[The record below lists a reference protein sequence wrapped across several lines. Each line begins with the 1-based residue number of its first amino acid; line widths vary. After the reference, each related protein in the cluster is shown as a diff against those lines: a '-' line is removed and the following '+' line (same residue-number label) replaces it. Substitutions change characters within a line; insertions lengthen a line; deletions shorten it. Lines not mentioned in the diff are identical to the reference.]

1 MLGYAAMNRTL
12 RDRDPPLRC
21 NRSMRKQTWESRGLS
36 YASELTLQNLTDLLA
51 ILRWNVDHDIRF
63 YRCSSTLVPWHSGF
77 ELDEL
82 PDFPEIE
89 EIAERIGAFVVN
101 HDVRLTFHPDYWCKL
116 ASPSSDT
123 VDRSLTEVENHASWF
138 ELMGLPHSPY
148 YGVNVHIGARYDG
161 KAETAERF
169 RETVRRLSPEARAH
183 LTVENDD
190 KESLWSVSELVREVG
205 DPLGVP
211 VVFDYHHHAFSGR
224 DLSYREAF
232 DRARST
238 WDGVRPATHY
248 SEPACLRG
256 ADARPQAHARYVADL
271 PGWLREGSDVMIE
284 ADGKERAVFR
294 VRDDDDRSAA
304 PTP

>member
-51 ILRWNVDHDIRF
+51 ILRWNVDHDIHF
-63 YRCSSTLVPWHSGF
+63 YRSSSKLVPWHSQF
-77 ELDEL
+77 DLADL
-82 PDFPEIE
+82 PDFDEISDV
-89 EIAERIGAFVVN
+89 AERIGSFVTD

-116 ASPSSDT
+116 ASPSADT
-123 VDRSLTEVENHASWF
+123 VDRSLTDIENHASWF
-138 ELMGLPHSPY
+138 DLMGLPHSPY

-161 KAETAERF
+161 KPETAARF
-169 RETVRRLSPEARAH
+169 RTAVDRLSPAARAH

-190 KESLWSVSELVREVG
+190 NESLWSVSELVRAVG
-205 DPLGVP
+205 DPLRVP

-232 DRARST
+232 DLARST
-238 WDGVRPATHY
+238 WDGITPVTHY
-248 SEPACLRG
+248 SEPACLHG
-256 ADARPQAHARYVADL
+256 EDARPQAHAQYVADL
-271 PGWLREGSDVMIE
+271 PRWLRTASDVMIE
-284 ADGKERAVFR
+284 ADGKETALFR
-294 VRDDDDRSAA
+294 VRDGDPS
-304 PTP
+304 